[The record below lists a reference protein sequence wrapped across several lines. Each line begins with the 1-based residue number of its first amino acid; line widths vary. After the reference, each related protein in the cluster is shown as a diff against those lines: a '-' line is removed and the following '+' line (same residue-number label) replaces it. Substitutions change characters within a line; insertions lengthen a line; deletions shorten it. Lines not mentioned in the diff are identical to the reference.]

1 MDNKPKE
8 SWFTQIKLPI
18 EFRHKFVKI
27 QDMCQHKNQH
37 ESLEAMITYFYQNP
51 KALTALAKTTKELRG
66 KVDDEKESEV
76 QPNTKTV

>member
-1 MDNKPKE
+1 MDSKPKD

-27 QDMCQHKNQH
+27 QDICQHRNQH
-37 ESLEAMITYFYQNP
+37 ESLESMITFFYENP
-51 KALTALAKTTKELRG
+51 EALKALAETTKQLRR

-76 QPNTKTV
+76 QPSPKAL